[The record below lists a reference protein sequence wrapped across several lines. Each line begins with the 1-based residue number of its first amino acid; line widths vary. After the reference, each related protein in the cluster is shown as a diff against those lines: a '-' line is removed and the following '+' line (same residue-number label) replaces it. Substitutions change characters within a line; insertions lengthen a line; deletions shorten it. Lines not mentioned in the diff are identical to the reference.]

1 MPSMYIMAEF
11 FFNRHEGS
19 STVEPFSEYKYSTKD
34 YYYNLAS
41 KINPACESSN
51 GPKAS
56 QCGTSTTF
64 DASDDDA
71 TKRAKIN
78 NCLCKYADN
87 VDTYLQKKPTDITI
101 NGVTND
107 NAEKYSA
114 MTMKNIN
121 LGIGIGMMMIYVYN
135 TNY

>member
-11 FFNRHEGS
+11 FFNRHEGL
-19 STVEPFSEYKYSTKD
+19 TNIEPFSEYKYSAQD
-34 YYYNLAS
+34 YHYKSALELSCNDQ
-41 KINPACESSN
+41 
-51 GPKAS
+51 KAA
-56 QCGTSTTF
+56 QCGARTTF
-64 DASDDDA
+64 AAGDDDA
-71 TKRAKIN
+71 TKRDKIN
-78 NCLCKYADN
+78 NCLCKYKSN
-87 VDTYLQKKPTDITI
+87 VDTYLKKKPTDITI

>member
-1 MPSMYIMAEF
+1 MYIMAEF
-11 FFNRHEGS
+11 FFNRYEGL
-19 STVEPFSEYKYSTKD
+19 TNIEPFSEYKYSTKT

-41 KINPACESSN
+41 NLNPACDDQ
-51 GPKAS
+51 KAA
-56 QCGTSTTF
+56 QCGTSTSF
-64 DASDDDA
+64 AASDDDA

-101 NGVTND
+101 NGVAND

-121 LGIGIGMMMIYVYN
+121 LGIGIGMMMIYVY
-135 TNY
+135 TKNY

>member
-1 MPSMYIMAEF
+1 MYIMAEF
-11 FFNRHEGS
+11 FFNRHEGL
-19 STVEPFSEYKYSTKD
+19 TNVEPFSEYKYSTQD
-34 YYYNLAS
+34 YYYDLAS
-41 KINPACESSN
+41 KLTPGCESNN
-51 GPKAS
+51 GPKAA
-56 QCGTSTTF
+56 QCDTQVYS
-64 DASDDDA
+64 SSMDDDA

-87 VDTYLQKKPTDITI
+87 VNTYLKKKPTDITI
-101 NGVTND
+101 NGVIND

>member
-11 FFNRHEGS
+11 FFNRHEGL
-19 STVEPFSEYKYSTKD
+19 TNVEPFSEYKYSAQD
-34 YYYNLAS
+34 YNYDLAL
-41 KINPACESSN
+41 KLNPKCETVA

-56 QCGTSTTF
+56 LCDTIVYIS
-64 DASDDDA
+64 ADDDA
-71 TKRAKIN
+71 TKRATIN
-78 NCLCKYADN
+78 NCLCKYKEN
-87 VDTYLQKKPTDITI
+87 VDTYLKKKPTDITI
-101 NGVTND
+101 NGVIND

>member
-11 FFNRHEGS
+11 FFNRHEGL
-19 STVEPFSEYKYSTKD
+19 TNIEPFSEYKYSTQD
-34 YYYNLAS
+34 YYYKSAS
-41 KINPACESSN
+41 TLGCDDQ
-51 GPKAS
+51 KAA
-56 QCGTSTTF
+56 QCDTTAYIST
-64 DASDDDA
+64 DDDA
-71 TKRAKIN
+71 TKRATIN
-78 NCLCKYADN
+78 NCLCKYKSN
-87 VDTYLQKKPTDITI
+87 VDTYLKKKPTDITI
-101 NGVTND
+101 NGVIND

>member
-11 FFNRHEGS
+11 FFNRHEGL
-19 STVEPFSEYKYSTKD
+19 TNVEPFSEYKYSAQD
-34 YYYNLAS
+34 YNYDLAL
-41 KINPACESSN
+41 KLNPKCETVN

-56 QCGTSTTF
+56 LCDTIVYIS
-64 DASDDDA
+64 SDDDA
-71 TKRAKIN
+71 TKRATIN
-78 NCLCKYADN
+78 NCLCKYKEN

-101 NGVTND
+101 NGVIND

-121 LGIGIGMMMIYVYN
+121 LVIGIGLMMIYVYN